1 MKVLVAMSGGV
12 DSSVAAKILQN
23 SGYECVGATM
33 KLYNGEQ
40 ENNSGG
46 KTCCSLDDVYDARM
60 VALKLNMKY
69 YVFNFTD
76 GFRENV
82 IDKFIEAY
90 ECGQTPN
97 PCIDCNKYMKFDKLF
112 ERAKILDC
120 DKVAT
125 GHYAIIEQNADG
137 KFILKKAIDPT
148 KDQSY
153 VLYFLTQ
160 DNLAHLLFP
169 LGAMCKA
176 DTRKIAEEN
185 GFVNANK
192 PDSQDI
198 CFAQGGS
205 YADTIKA
212 FTGKTCEEGNYID
225 KNGKI
230 LGKHK
235 GIIHYTIGQH
245 KRLGLGTDKK
255 LFVTKINAKDN
266 TVTLGDEEDLFK
278 KTVFVENMHW
288 VSGEKPSFPLR
299 CSAKVRYRQQ
309 DKPATVYAYGENGI
323 RLVFDDNE
331 RAITLGQAAVLY
343 NGDIVLGGGTITG
356 SDK

>member
-12 DSSVAAKILQN
+12 DSSVTAKILQDQ
-23 SGYECVGATM
+23 GYECVGATM
-33 KLYNGEQ
+33 KLYRAEQ
-40 ENNSGG
+40 TSDNGG

-82 IDKFIEAY
+82 IDRFISAY
-90 ECGQTPN
+90 ECGRTPN

-112 ERAKILDC
+112 ERAEILGC
-120 DKVAT
+120 DKIAT
-125 GHYAIIEQNADG
+125 GHYAVIENHNG
-137 KFILKKAIDPT
+137 KYVLKKAVDPD

-160 DNLAHLLFP
+160 ENLSKLLFP
-169 LGAMCKA
+169 LGALCKA
-176 DTRKIAEEN
+176 ETRKIAEEN
-185 GFVNANK
+185 GFVNAKK

-198 CFAQGGS
+198 CFVQGGS

-212 FTGKTCEEGNYID
+212 FTGKPIEEGNYID
-225 KNGKI
+225 KNGKV

-235 GIIHYTIGQH
+235 GIIYYTIGQH

-255 LFVTKINAKDN
+255 LFVKKINVKDN
-266 TVTLGDEEDLFK
+266 TVTLGDEQDLFE
-278 KTVFVENMHW
+278 KTVFVDDMHW
-288 VSGEKPSFPLR
+288 ISGEKPTFPLR
-299 CSAKVRYRQQ
+299 CSAKVRYRQKE
-309 DKPATVYAYGENGI
+309 KPATVYAYGENGI
-323 RLVFDDNE
+323 KLVFDEDE
-331 RAITLGQAAVLY
+331 RAITLGQATVLY
-343 NGDIVLGGGTITG
+343 DGDTVLGGGTITG
-356 SDK
+356 SEK